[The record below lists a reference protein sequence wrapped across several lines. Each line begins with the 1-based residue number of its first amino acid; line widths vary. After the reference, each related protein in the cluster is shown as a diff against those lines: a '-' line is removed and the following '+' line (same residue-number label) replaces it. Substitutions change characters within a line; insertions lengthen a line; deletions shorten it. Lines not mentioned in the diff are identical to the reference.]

1 MTAQKKIIAIV
12 RVIDINFPW
21 SLIRD
26 IQNYKLN
33 DNELTHRVV
42 NDENTVNTLQL
53 GHGVYSCEDVGAE
66 INSGIYAETK
76 EDVQI
81 WAARS
86 IAKVFDKLGLPYDRT
101 AKTQAP
107 SFTKNFLAN
116 HPHKIVQ
123 AIAKARE
130 INKAHTT
137 FIDTILK
144 YSHKGRIHAEINQL
158 RGDSGGTVT
167 GRFSMNNPNLQQ
179 IPARNKDLG
188 PPRR

>member
-1 MTAQKKIIAIV
+1 MVEEEK
-12 RVIDINFPW
+12 R
-21 SLIRD
+21 L
-26 IQNYKLN
+26 
-33 DNELTHRVV
+33 
-42 NDENTVNTLQL
+42 L
-53 GHGVYSCEDVGAE
+53 GGV
-66 INSGIYAETK
+66 YAETGQ
-76 EDVQI
+76 EVQI

-137 FIDTILK
+137 FIDTILN
-144 YSHKGRIHAEINQL
+144 IHTKVEYMQ
-158 RGDSGGTVT
+158 R
-167 GRFSMNNPNLQQ
+167 
-179 IPARNKDLG
+179 
-188 PPRR
+188 